1 MLLAPGFVLQVTQD
15 APGVGDRE
23 QSVQAGVL
31 PSSPLSPP
39 F

>member
-23 QSVQAGVL
+23 HSVQAGAL
-31 PSSPLSPP
+31 PSSPRSPP